1 MRMAEKKKAT
11 PEQMQ
16 KIAEWQKANVRQYI
30 VRLNR
35 NTEADLIDKLES
47 EPSVQGY
54 IKELIR
60 EDISK

>member
-1 MRMAEKKKAT
+1 MAEKKKAT
-11 PEQMQ
+11 LEQMQ

-54 IKELIR
+54 IKSLIR